1 VRGVASVKDADAD
14 TLLPLRRLP
23 PDLSPDRLVLTFD
36 NLVQRSDFVPLVREV
51 LATLTEQ
58 YGFPVDVEF
67 AATLEP
73 EADASA
79 SKPRLVFHLLQCRPQ
94 STLSAHAGAIKPFP
108 ADVPASDRLFFT
120 TRMAP
125 HGQVSGVEYIVYVPP
140 DLYARLPD
148 PPRRYQVARGV
159 GALNKALEGKSFI
172 LVGPGRWGSSNIE
185 LGVPV
190 TYADIYN
197 ARALVEVAVGRGGA
211 APDPSYGT
219 HFFQDLVE
227 SNIYPLA
234 IQPDEQGDFLNRGF
248 LEKAKN
254 VLTALAPEAA
264 DLQDC
269 LKVIH
274 VPAEREGHRL
284 EILMDGERALA
295 FFTREGVV
303 NG

>member
-1 VRGVASVKDADAD
+1 VKDAD
-14 TLLPLRRLP
+14 TLLPLRRLRP
-23 PDLSPDRLVLTFD
+23 GLSPDQLVLTFD
-36 NLVQRSDFVPLVREV
+36 NLVQRSNFVPLVREV
-51 LATLTEQ
+51 LATLTER

-73 EADASA
+73 EADAGS
-79 SKPRLVFHLLQCRPQ
+79 SKPRLTFHLLQCRPQ
-94 STLSAHAGAIKPFP
+94 STLSAHAGTVKPFP
-108 ADVPASDRLFFT
+108 ADVPASDKLFFT

-125 HGQVSGVEYIVYVPP
+125 HGQISGVEYVAYVPP
-140 DLYARLPD
+140 DLYAHLPD
-148 PPRRYQVARGV
+148 PARRHQVARAV
-159 GALNKALEGKSFI
+159 GLLNKALEGRCFI
-172 LVGPGRWGSSNIE
+172 LIGPGRWGSSNVD

-234 IQPDEQGDFLNRGF
+234 VQPDAQGDFLNWGF

-254 VLTALAPEAA
+254 VLTTLVPEAA
-264 DLQDC
+264 EVQDC

-274 VPAEREGHRL
+274 VPAEREGGRA

-295 FFTREGVV
+295 FLV